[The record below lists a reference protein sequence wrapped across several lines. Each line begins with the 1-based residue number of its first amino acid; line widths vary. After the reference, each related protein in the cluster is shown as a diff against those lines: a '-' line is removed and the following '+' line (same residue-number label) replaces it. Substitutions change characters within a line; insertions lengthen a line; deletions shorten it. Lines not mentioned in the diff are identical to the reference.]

1 MLKVQHCKFFLRM
14 LIMYTVLHTGICLGT
29 QVICWRSFDQ
39 QLSEQEVV
47 NDKLKKNATYLCI
60 CYELHMTSTS
70 Y

>member
-1 MLKVQHCKFFLRM
+1 
-14 LIMYTVLHTGICLGT
+14 MYTVLHTGICLGT